1 MNEDGPFTR
10 GLLSD
15 FLNIEYCPMLKCM
28 CYNVF
33 HIITSNI
40 LDFNGAGFSN
50 AKVRS
55 WREIYMSNT
64 YVQKD
69 REESHDHHAI
79 LE

>member
-10 GLLSD
+10 GLLGD

-55 WREIYMSNT
+55 
-64 YVQKD
+64 
-69 REESHDHHAI
+69 
-79 LE
+79 